1 MSKDL
6 KQRGFKFVG
15 STICY
20 AHMQATGMVNDHGHR
35 LLSPEANCRF
45 VSERAKNRQH
55 QKQRHFVAMKFLPQ
69 LFQNN
74 REWAADIKRR
84 DPEYF
89 ERLSRIQTPEYLWI
103 GCADSRVPANEIV
116 GLAPGELF
124 VHRNIANIVP
134 PFDTNVHSVLQYA
147 VDTLH
152 VKHIIV
158 CGHYGCGGVL
168 AALREWS
175 GLPLEN
181 WLAHVRAVYRA
192 HKDELDAAPD
202 EETRWRRLCELNV
215 MAQVHAVREAEI
227 VKQAWRRDQPVV
239 VHGWIY
245 DLREGLLKDLD
256 LNY

>member
-1 MSKDL
+1 M
-6 KQRGFKFVG
+6 
-15 STICY
+15 
-20 AHMQATGMVNDHGHR
+20 
-35 LLSPEANCRF
+35 
-45 VSERAKNRQH
+45 
-55 QKQRHFVAMKFLPQ
+55 
-69 LFQNN
+69 
-74 REWAADIKRR
+74 
-84 DPEYF
+84 
-89 ERLSRIQTPEYLWI
+89 
-103 GCADSRVPANEIV
+103 
-116 GLAPGELF
+116 
-124 VHRNIANIVP
+124 HRNIANIAP

-147 VDTLH
+147 VATLH

-202 EETRWRRLCELNV
+202 EDARWRRLCELNV

-227 VKQAWRRDQPVV
+227 VKQAWRRDYPVV

-245 DLREGLLKDLD
+245 DLREGLLIDLD
-256 LNY
+256 LS